1 MKPRIEGAAC
11 DPNNCFGYILPERI
25 EFPWNAGAGVAFH
38 WGPTPWNRRIA
49 EDFRDEK
56 SVILGAD
63 ALVSGPV
70 AGGSGLEAFL
80 EKRLQR
86 SGGNASLSLRL
97 GAEYEWI
104 PGWLRV
110 RGGTYWEP
118 ARFDDVSGRLHV
130 TLGLDVRLWSFSL
143 WGSRYR
149 LRFSL
154 AADAA
159 RQYGNT
165 VLSLGFWH

>member
-1 MKPRIEGAAC
+1 M
-11 DPNNCFGYILPERI
+11 
-25 EFPWNAGAGVAFH
+25 
-38 WGPTPWNRRIA
+38 
-49 EDFRDEK
+49 
-56 SVILGAD
+56 ILGAD

-130 TLGLDVRLWSFSL
+130 TLGLDVRFWSFSL